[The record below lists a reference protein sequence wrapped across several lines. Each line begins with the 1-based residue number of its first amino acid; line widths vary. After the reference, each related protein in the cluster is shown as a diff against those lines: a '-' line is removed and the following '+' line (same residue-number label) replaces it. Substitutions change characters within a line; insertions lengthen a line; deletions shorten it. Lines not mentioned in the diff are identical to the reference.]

1 MMAGVGSC
9 CVMTSHVTVR
19 VVDSQGSD
27 WVSQTIVVIPPSADH
42 DLGLFRATK
51 VPELQALIPEPCFE
65 MAVSLQASAR
75 HLPCVNCSS
84 IRHSLAIVCSALSLF
99 CGILGFLVSGQVSQ
113 ST

>member
-9 CVMTSHVTVR
+9 CVMTSRVTVR
-19 VVDSQGSD
+19 VVDGQESD

-42 DLGLFRATK
+42 DLSLFRSTK
-51 VPELQALIPEPCFE
+51 VPELQALVSDSCFE

-75 HLPCVNCSS
+75 DLPCADCTS
-84 IRHSLAIVCSALSLF
+84 IRHSLAIVCSAQHLF
-99 CGILGFLVSGQVSQ
+99 CSMLGFLASGQVSQ